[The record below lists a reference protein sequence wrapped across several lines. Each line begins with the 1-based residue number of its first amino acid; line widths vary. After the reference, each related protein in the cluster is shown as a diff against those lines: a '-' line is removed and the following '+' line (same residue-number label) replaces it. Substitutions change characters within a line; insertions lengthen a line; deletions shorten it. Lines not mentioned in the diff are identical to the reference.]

1 MVALNVNPHTA
12 SCAVSCVRVD
22 LDRDAPDSGG
32 LPSDADGRGKSG
44 KCHAFYNMSRFWAL
58 TYLQQATQLRICKIL
73 PVLEPS
79 VSGPIK
85 YQVTWKC

>member
-1 MVALNVNPHTA
+1 MLDVSSDNVTDSLGNPGTLPEGWPQPFRHE
-12 SCAVSCVRVD
+12 RQ
-22 LDRDAPDSGG
+22 LLPKLHDREVIIT
-32 LPSDADGRGKSG
+32 
-44 KCHAFYNMSRFWAL
+44 NSRLML
-58 TYLQQATQLRICKIL
+58 TLMAIRICKIL